1 MLLNAAA
8 SGVPSALGCY
18 EHTED
23 ELKFRLS
30 KQAEAMV
37 GGPHAGVPVTDVED
51 TLAQSAN
58 GILLAL
64 DDKKDTIRSLEEVLL
79 KLYGF
84 PEKGNA
90 LILVDYLNR
99 IPVVGLTGVQPV
111 ETRSGDAAI
120 ELREMA
126 KRHGWAVLAAAALEA
141 DSFAGKEVFDLSD
154 LFGDERVPYT
164 ADRVYVIA
172 RSGQPMPCGCVDLA
186 VHTLK
191 DRTGPVRNWDMQFWG
206 ARFYPALE
214 EEKDTHVTAMIV
226 PTMKKELVG

>member
-1 MLLNAAA
+1 MARIGVTGIPDPYHFFGTFAGLPFWGGGLTLLSAAPGIGKTSWMLRMLLNAAA
-8 SGVPSALGCY
+8 LGVPSALGCYEHTEDELKFRHLRMLLNAAALGVPSALGCY

-37 GGPHAGVPVTDVED
+37 GGPHAGVNVTDVED

-64 DDKKDTIRSLEEVLL
+64 DDKKDTMRSLEEALL

-90 LILVDYLNR
+90 LVLVDYLNR

-111 ETRSGDAAI
+111 ETRS
-120 ELREMA
+120 
-126 KRHGWAVLAAAALEA
+126 
-141 DSFAGKEVFDLSD
+141 
-154 LFGDERVPYT
+154 
-164 ADRVYVIA
+164 
-172 RSGQPMPCGCVDLA
+172 
-186 VHTLK
+186 
-191 DRTGPVRNWDMQFWG
+191 
-206 ARFYPALE
+206 
-214 EEKDTHVTAMIV
+214 
-226 PTMKKELVG
+226 